1 MKTDD
6 FISML
11 ATGVTPVDR
20 HVQRK
25 SLGLAIL
32 IGATAALLMMI
43 VLFGLRPDIRVMLVT
58 PLFWIKLAVPA
69 VLAVLSLRLLLRVS
83 RPGMP
88 RQAHWLVL
96 APGLPILAVWLAA
109 LVLLFN
115 APPEL
120 RWQLIMGLTWRVC
133 PLCIVLLSLPLC
145 VTITHAVRQMAPT
158 RLRLAG
164 AASGMLA
171 SSVATMAYCLHCPEM
186 SPAFWGVWYFLGML
200 IPAVAGAILGPR
212 LLRW

>member
-20 HVQRK
+20 YAQRK
-25 SLGLAIL
+25 SFSVAIL
-32 IGATAALLMMI
+32 IGAAAAVLMTI

-58 PLFWIKLAVPA
+58 PLFWIKMAFPA
-69 VLAVLSLRLLLRVS
+69 AMAILSLRLLLRAS

-88 RQAHWLVL
+88 RQANWLVL
-96 APGLPILAVWLAA
+96 APGLPILAVWLGA
-109 LVLLFN
+109 LVLLIN
-115 APPEL
+115 APSEL

-145 VTITHAVRQMAPT
+145 VTITRAVRQMAPT

-164 AASGMLA
+164 AAAGLLA

-186 SPAFWGVWYFLGML
+186 SAAFWGIWYLLGML
-200 IPAVAGAILGPR
+200 IPAIAGAILGPR